1 MSVFPSDKDSNCSNN
16 FQSKADGLLQSA
28 VPLSDADFH
37 SGYDG
42 DSPVGYEVLVDESPR
57 EALYSK
63 YLECCDDDL
72 EAHVPLLHDVE
83 EDEDEPLLPV
93 VPPRPVYNTPQN
105 SLNALQML
113 MDENTDVTPVL
124 PLDSAVQLFMAE
136 NLDETPVLPFWSPVQ
151 VMMESNFDT
160 TPVLPAEK
168 VGFHDDLSDD
178 EEYLDL
184 TIPNVSA
191 RSNGFY
197 VSGTFEFSNTADN
210 SITPVHI
217 RRILIDTGAAVSLV
231 SESVLKQSDVFPDYH
246 SVEDLL
252 GVRRLYSAEGRP
264 MEFSGAITFSLQ
276 LDQTSTPLE
285 FSAIVVPHLH
295 EDFLLGADVLVKY
308 GIILNMSNC
317 TLSWSGSST
326 PLVPYIPRRT
336 VEPQSPVQDTADTL
350 HELVHFPRRTVEPQ
364 SPVQGSDVIL
374 NELVSIPAR
383 SEVIAIGRIAC
394 SYSTGLVERMPSPN
408 CSSVLVGSTL
418 VKSSVAGEVPV
429 RLLNPS
435 DSPIV
440 LREHHPIA
448 TWHGMESFSFAEL
461 DDFSPTGSPVE
472 GAANPSTSATVSS
485 EERTFSPRNET
496 PDSVISNSEVHF
508 HGTRPPDFNDCT
520 PFAVIAVGNVGA
532 VDRLF
537 HGTRPPENNYHSS
550 APLCDGIHS
559 DHTVKCLE
567 LVFHGTRPPEYS
579 P

>member
-1 MSVFPSDKDSNCSNN
+1 M
-16 FQSKADGLLQSA
+16 
-28 VPLSDADFH
+28 
-37 SGYDG
+37 
-42 DSPVGYEVLVDESPR
+42 
-57 EALYSK
+57 
-63 YLECCDDDL
+63 
-72 EAHVPLLHDVE
+72 
-83 EDEDEPLLPV
+83 
-93 VPPRPVYNTPQN
+93 
-105 SLNALQML
+105 
-113 MDENTDVTPVL
+113 
-124 PLDSAVQLFMAE
+124 
-136 NLDETPVLPFWSPVQ
+136 
-151 VMMESNFDT
+151 
-160 TPVLPAEK
+160 
-168 VGFHDDLSDD
+168 
-178 EEYLDL
+178 
-184 TIPNVSA
+184 
-191 RSNGFY
+191 
-197 VSGTFEFSNTADN
+197 
-210 SITPVHI
+210 
-217 RRILIDTGAAVSLV
+217 
-231 SESVLKQSDVFPDYH
+231 
-246 SVEDLL
+246 
-252 GVRRLYSAEGRP
+252 
-264 MEFSGAITFSLQ
+264 
-276 LDQTSTPLE
+276 E

-472 GAANPSTSATVSS
+472 GAASS
-485 EERTFSPRNET
+485 
-496 PDSVISNSEVHF
+496 
-508 HGTRPPDFNDCT
+508 
-520 PFAVIAVGNVGA
+520 
-532 VDRLF
+532 
-537 HGTRPPENNYHSS
+537 
-550 APLCDGIHS
+550 
-559 DHTVKCLE
+559 
-567 LVFHGTRPPEYS
+567 
-579 P
+579 